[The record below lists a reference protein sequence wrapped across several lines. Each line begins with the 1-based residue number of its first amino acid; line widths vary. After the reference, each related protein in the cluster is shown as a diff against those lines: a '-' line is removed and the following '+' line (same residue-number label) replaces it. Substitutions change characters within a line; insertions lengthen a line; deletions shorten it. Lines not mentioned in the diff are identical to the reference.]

1 MGNDKS
7 DVELDGERIHDF
19 WERRARNG
27 IAGPRVG
34 LSNLEPDPVRHER
47 KIALERQVM
56 DEYVA
61 PKSGNSMLD
70 LGAGHGFWAM
80 HFAPRV
86 AKIDCVEYSDAMVQI
101 ATQELR
107 HLGIGNVSY
116 HCMPAQEY
124 LADAAYDVVLISGLL
139 IYLGSAEVTR
149 LLDHLV
155 SMTSVGSRIV
165 LRDGTARSR
174 NYLID
179 GKYSETL
186 KDNYSAYY
194 RTATEYI
201 ELFEARDFR
210 LCRHRDM
217 FDSSSGMN
225 KWDETV
231 LRVYEFQRGG

>member
-1 MGNDKS
+1 MGTEKP

-34 LSNLEPDPVRHER
+34 LSNLEPDPARHER
-47 KIALERQVM
+47 KVALERQVM
-56 DEYVA
+56 DDYLA
-61 PKSGNSMLD
+61 PKSGELMLD
-70 LGAGHGFWAM
+70 LGAGHGFWATL
-80 HFAPRV
+80 FAPRV

-101 ATQELR
+101 ADSELR
-107 HLGIGNVSY
+107 QRGIDNVSY

-124 LADAAYDVVLISGLL
+124 LKERNYDVVLISGLL
-139 IYLGSAEVTR
+139 IYLGSTEVTR

-155 SMTSVGSRIV
+155 AMTSSGSRVV

-186 KDNYSAYY
+186 QDHYSAYY
-194 RTATEYI
+194 RTAAQYI
-201 ELFEARDFR
+201 ELFEARGFR
-210 LCRHRDM
+210 LHRHRDM
-217 FDSSSGMN
+217 FDSDSGLN

-231 LRVYEFQRGG
+231 LRVYEFHRGG